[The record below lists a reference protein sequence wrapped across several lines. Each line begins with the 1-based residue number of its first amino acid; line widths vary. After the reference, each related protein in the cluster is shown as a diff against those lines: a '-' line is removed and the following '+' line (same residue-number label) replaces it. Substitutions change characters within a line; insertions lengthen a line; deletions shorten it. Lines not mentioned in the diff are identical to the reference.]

1 MNITVPAQRTTTYQ
15 NSFFPNSIKD
25 WNRLDINIRQATSID
40 NFKDIL
46 KSTSNNKPNPL
57 YHHNNNNAAI
67 NQTRM
72 RLGLSAISSQRFD
85 YNHIDDPKCNYCN
98 AKVEDPCHYF
108 MTCPPFALYRPKLMI
123 EACGILFQYDIH
135 VDFRLRRFRKF
146 FIESILGGSKVLS
159 LADNIKLMEICQ
171 TFIRESKRFP

>member
-1 MNITVPAQRTTTYQ
+1 M
-15 NSFFPNSIKD
+15 
-25 WNRLDINIRQATSID
+25 NIRQATTID
-40 NFKDIL
+40 NFKDKI
-46 KSTSNNKPNPL
+46 KATSNHKPNPL

-85 YNHIDDPKCNYCN
+85 YKHIDDPKCNYCN

-123 EACGILFQYDIH
+123 EACGILFQYDIQ
-135 VDFRLRRFRKF
+135 VDFRLRRFRKL
-146 FIESILGGSKVLS
+146 FIEAILGGSRVLS

-171 TFIRESKRFP
+171 TYIRETRRFP